1 MTKDDIAKLKT
12 PLHDEIERQIGPLTD
27 PRCVALLNRCSLII
41 AEHERNLAAAVMA
54 LDWLYRNASSK
65 YPVRDLDESIE
76 NARLT
81 LATIRGDK

>member
-27 PRCVALLNRCSLII
+27 PRCIALLNRCSLII

-54 LDWLYRNASSK
+54 LDEWLALEWRYVKPYAQTK
-65 YPVRDLDESIE
+65 KE
-76 NARLT
+76 ARET
-81 LATIRGDK
+81 LAAIRGDK